1 MTVLVVFEGLVILLL
16 AVLVVG
22 LLRSHAEIL
31 RALHDLGVNM
41 EDGAPD
47 PATRTFHAGSR
58 AERAR
63 AEASARGVL
72 PAEAPPSARIG
83 ESDLALPTEGP
94 LGGAH
99 DLMGT
104 TPNGDG
110 VAISVLGSDGP
121 TLLAFLTSGC
131 QNCLDFW
138 RAFEDASNRQVAGA
152 RSRLIVIT
160 KGPDQESPG
169 AVAQLAHIDL
179 ETLMSTEAFDDYSVP
194 VAPYF
199 VLIDGGRVV
208 GEGAAASFDQL
219 GSLMSK
225 ALTDAGYG
233 LGATRNRREL
243 LRGRQRP
250 TADEALHAAGIGPGH
265 PSLHDDPSPDRDVAN
280 GRDGSPWVD

>member
-47 PATRTFHAGSR
+47 QATRTFHAGSR
-58 AERAR
+58 ADRAR
-63 AEASARGVL
+63 TEARARGVL
-72 PAEAPPSARIG
+72 PADTPPSERVGDA
-83 ESDLALPTEGP
+83 ELALPTDGP

-110 VAISVLGSDGP
+110 VAISVVGSDGP
-121 TLLAFLTSGC
+121 VLLAFLTSGC

-138 RAFEDASNRQVAGA
+138 QAFEDAANRQVGGA
-152 RSRLIVIT
+152 RSRLIAIT

-169 AVAQLAHIDL
+169 AVARLAHMDL
-179 ETLMSTEAFDDYSVP
+179 ETVMSTEAFDDYSVP

-199 VLIDGGRVV
+199 VLIDDGRVV

-219 GSLMSK
+219 GSLMTK

-243 LRGRQRP
+243 LRGRHRP
-250 TADEALHAAGIGPGH
+250 NADEALHAAGIAPGH
-265 PSLHDDPSPDRDVAN
+265 PSLHTDPSPDRD
-280 GRDGSPWVD
+280 GDDRGGGTPWAS

>member
-58 AERAR
+58 ADAAR
-63 AEASARGVL
+63 REARERGVL
-72 PAEAPPSARIG
+72 PADAPVSSRVGDA
-83 ESDLALPTEGP
+83 ELALPTDGP

-104 TPNGDG
+104 TPHGDG
-110 VAISVLGSDGP
+110 VAISVAGTDGP
-121 TLLAFLTSGC
+121 VLLAFLTSGC

-138 RAFEDASNRQVAGA
+138 RAFEDTTNRQVAGS
-152 RSRLIVIT
+152 RSRLIVLT

-179 ETLMSTEAFDDYSVP
+179 EIVMSTEAFDDYAVP

-199 VLIDGGRVV
+199 VLIDDGRVV

-233 LGATRNRREL
+233 LGARRNRRDL

-265 PSLHDDPSPDRDVAN
+265 SSLHTDPAPEREHDTRP
-280 GRDGSPWVD
+280 GGSPWAG